1 MSAEKTAKTAGEK
14 RPVGEK
20 SSVKTATKSAR
31 TTTKRSPKATEAVA
45 APVVTEVAPVAEKH
59 VVTEKKAA
67 EKKVAEKKVVEKK
80 TVEKAVK
87 TVRSAATLAHGV
99 GRRKAAVAR
108 VYLKLGTGVI
118 TVNGLPSDEYFDT
131 DTTRSA
137 AKATFV
143 AVPAAMRYD
152 VLANVYGGG
161 ISGQADAVKLGIS
174 RALLQ
179 IDPEVRAVLRQNGLL
194 TVDDR
199 VKERKKYGRK
209 AARRSFQFVKR

>member
-1 MSAEKTAKTAGEK
+1 MSADKTAKT
-14 RPVGEK
+14 VGEK
-20 SSVKTATKSAR
+20 SSAKTATKSAR
-31 TTTKRSPKATEAVA
+31 TTTKRSTKAAEVVA
-45 APVVTEVAPVAEKH
+45 APVVPEVAPIAEKQ
-59 VVTEKKAA
+59 VVA
-67 EKKVAEKKVVEKK
+67 EKK
-80 TVEKAVK
+80 TVEKKAPEKKVTEKKTVARVVK
-87 TVRSAATLAHGV
+87 TVRSAETLAHGV

-108 VYLKLGTGVI
+108 VYLKLGTGLI
-118 TVNGLPSDEYFDT
+118 TVNGIPSDEYFDT

-152 VLANVYGGG
+152 VLVNVYGGG
-161 ISGQADAVKLGIS
+161 MSGQADAVKLGIS

-179 IDPEVRAVLRQNGLL
+179 ADPDVKSVLRQNGLL